1 MKSPNQFIVTPVND
15 RRYDNT
21 KAIAGTDLIL
31 NTSEESASFSNREAK
46 VISTPIY
53 YKGPVKEG
61 DTILVHHNVFKFYND
76 MYGRRQSGK
85 SYFKDNKF
93 FVDENQYYMYKK
105 KDEWMA
111 VEPFCFV
118 APLPKTE
125 SYIYK
130 NITNEPLMGVMKY
143 PCQSILTHGIK
154 KEDIVTFMPDSEYEF
169 RLEDSILYRIRSKN
183 IVAYES
189 KRN

>member
-130 NITNEPLMGVMKY
+130 NITNEPLMGVIKY